1 MEDNQ
6 NEKNEEN
13 KNEKKD
19 KAQRV
24 KEVPSDNKQPYQKY
38 YKSKSF
44 IPKFTGKSI
53 KSGTSSFTNDSSLNN
68 KQLSSSRDSEEKRV
82 KEELILNIQH

>member
-1 MEDNQ
+1 MEVNQ
-6 NEKNEEN
+6 NEINEEN
-13 KNEKKD
+13 KNEIKEED
-19 KAQRV
+19 QKAN
-24 KEVPSDNKQPYQKY
+24 EVPSENKQPYQKY

-44 IPKFTGKSI
+44 MPKFTGKSI

-68 KQLSSSRDSEEKRV
+68 EQLSSSRDSEEKRI